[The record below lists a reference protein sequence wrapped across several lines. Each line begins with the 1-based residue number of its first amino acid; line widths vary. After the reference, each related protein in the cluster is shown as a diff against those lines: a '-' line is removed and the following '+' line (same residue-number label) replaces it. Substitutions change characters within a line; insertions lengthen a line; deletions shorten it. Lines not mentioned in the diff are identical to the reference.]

1 MINLMTGTRVVALGV
16 SALCFAIAAA
26 SSARENPQG
35 FEPTRAATD
44 WPSYGGS
51 PDSAQFS
58 ALTQITPANVAQLEQ
73 VWSMPSGDAA
83 QLANPLVV
91 GGRMFLTVE
100 DHITCVDATT
110 GATLWR
116 APVNASGARGLVY
129 WQAADRS
136 QRRIL
141 ATYANTLVALNAD
154 DGTVIRSFGTN
165 GTVDLRAGLGRPV
178 ASIGRIQSATPG
190 RVLGNLLILG
200 SSPGESYGAPPGDI
214 RAYDVVTGT
223 LAWTFHT
230 IPHPGEEGYDTWPKD
245 AWKTAGAAN
254 VWGEMSLDEKRGIIY
269 LPTGSAT
276 YDFYGAD
283 RVGDNLYSDTL
294 LALDARTGKR
304 LWHFQTVHHDLW
316 DYDNVQAPKLLTIRR
331 EGKPVDIVVLAGKTG
346 FLYAFD
352 RVTGIPIWPI
362 VERPVPASDVP
373 GEKASPTQPFPT
385 HPAPFA
391 LQSFTEA
398 DLSPV
403 LTDAERAETLKIV
416 RAARNEGLF
425 TPPSLRG
432 SVQMPG
438 NHGGAQYGNGAVDP
452 RTGRLYV
459 VGINQ
464 PAVLKLERAPTGL
477 RVSILGSGVPG
488 IAAAAETYATHC
500 AMCHGTNGAGQPPVI
515 PRLSGLAVRIT
526 PTAFGQVIKAGRGQM
541 PAFPDIPQER
551 LVALYLY
558 LNQLGDA
565 AAAPAAPAPPAAE
578 KALARS
584 LGEPEPGGAV
594 KPDAGN
600 DRYYSAF
607 NFLITDR
614 GLPANKAPI
623 STLSAYDMNSGDRLW
638 QVPYG
643 SMLETEAAGVRNGGA
658 FLPKGSLVAT
668 ASGLLF
674 SATTDRKLRAWDART
689 GKVLWERELPF
700 AATAMPA
707 IYAVNGRQYVVV
719 NAGNALMGVGT
730 AAPAGVML
738 KRAYVAFALPVAR
751 K

>member
-1 MINLMTGTRVVALGV
+1 MMKLKLGTRAIALAA
-16 SALCFAIAAA
+16 STLCFAIAAA
-26 SSARENPQG
+26 SANRENLRTVP
-35 FEPTRAATD
+35 PMATD
-44 WPSYGGS
+44 IGWPTYGGS
-51 PDSAQFS
+51 QDSAQFS
-58 ALTQITPANVAQLEQ
+58 ALTQITPANVAQLEE
-73 VWSMPSGDAA
+73 VWSLPSGDAA

-91 GGRMFLTVE
+91 GSRMFVTV
-100 DHITCVDATT
+100 DGHVLCLDAAN
-110 GATLWR
+110 GSILWR
-116 APVNASGARGLVY
+116 APLNASGARGLVY
-129 WQAADRS
+129 WQASDHS
-136 QRRIL
+136 QRRIM
-141 ATYANTLVALNAD
+141 ATLANTLVALNAD
-154 DGTVIRSFGTN
+154 DGTAIKSFGAN
-165 GTVDLRAGLGRPV
+165 GAVDLRSGLGRPV
-178 ASIGRIQSATPG
+178 ESIGRIQSATPG
-190 RVLGNLLILG
+190 RVFGNLLILG

-214 RAYDVVTGT
+214 RAYDVVSGA

-230 IPHPGEEGYDTWPKD
+230 IPHPGEAGYESWPKD
-245 AWKTAGAAN
+245 AWKRAGAAN
-254 VWGEMSLDEKRGIIY
+254 VWGEMSLDDKRGIIY

-276 YDFYGAD
+276 YDFFGAD
-283 RVGDNLYSDTL
+283 RAGDNLYSDTL

-331 EGKPVDIVVLAGKTG
+331 GGKAIDIVALAGKTG
-346 FLYAFD
+346 FLYVFD
-352 RVTGIPIWPI
+352 RVTGKPIWPI
-362 VERPVPASDVP
+362 IERPVPASDVP

-385 HPAPFA
+385 YPVPFA

-398 DLSPV
+398 DLSPI
-403 LTDAERAETLKIV
+403 LNDAERTETLKV
-416 RAARNEGLF
+416 LRSARNEGLF
-425 TPPSLRG
+425 TPPSRRG

-488 IAAAAETYATHC
+488 VAAAAETYAAQC
-500 AMCHGTNGAGQPPVI
+500 SMCHGAEGAGQPPVI
-515 PRLSGLAVRIT
+515 PKLAGLGTRVNPAD
-526 PTAFGQVIKAGRGQM
+526 FGQVIKTGRGQM
-541 PAFPDIPQER
+541 PAFPNIPQER
-551 LVALYLY
+551 LITLYLY
-558 LNQLGDA
+558 LNQLGSATTA
-565 AAAPAAPAPPAAE
+565 AAVPAANR
-578 KALARS
+578 ALARS
-584 LGEPEPGGAV
+584 LGEPEVATSNPAT
-594 KPDAGN
+594 KD

-643 SMLETEAAGVRNGGA
+643 SMLEAEAAGVTNGGA

-689 GKVLWERELPF
+689 GRVLWERELPF
-700 AATAMPA
+700 ASTAMPA
-707 IYAVNGRQYVVV
+707 VYAVNGRQYVVV

-730 AAPAGVML
+730 TAAGGATL
-738 KRAYVAFALPVAR
+738 KRAYVAFALPAAPKR
-751 K
+751 